1 MARDFVFLFLLQ
13 ASGSLYMT
21 WRLVYIVI
29 TVSTIVRSFK
39 RLNIIMFGRME
50 IRFQNPILYDVR
62 YSLGLNGGALY
73 Y

>member
-1 MARDFVFLFLLQ
+1 
-13 ASGSLYMT
+13 MT
-21 WRLVYIVI
+21 WGLVYIVI
-29 TVSTIVRSFK
+29 TVSTIVCSLK
-39 RLNIIMFGRME
+39 RLEIIMFGRIE